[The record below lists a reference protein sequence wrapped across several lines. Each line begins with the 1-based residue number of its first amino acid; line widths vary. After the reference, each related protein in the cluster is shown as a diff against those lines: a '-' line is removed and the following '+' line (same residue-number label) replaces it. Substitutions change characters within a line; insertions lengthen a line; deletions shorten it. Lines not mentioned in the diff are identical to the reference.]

1 MASLL
6 NGKQSSDT
14 TLVYIVNALNG
25 EIKQVN
31 TLATQAGQAAMEN
44 MDAIDGVRL
53 IAIQTG
59 QEFAAYQ
66 QTMSWQNVSQY
77 VESQI
82 ADLYTQDGDLIAKG
96 VPVMQAISALSQNA
110 NQIQLSFEQS
120 LASYAQQLGEVR
132 SDVNTVSTYITADI
146 SGLWIQSSNSP
157 AKILLANDGM
167 KLYVNNTVVAQW
179 EAGGQVGTSMLS
191 IDNGGAM
198 SLGDN
203 FRVAVRSAGNVSIVY
218 TGA

>member
-82 ADLYTQDGDLIAKG
+82 ADLYTPDGDLIAKG

-120 LASYAQQLGEVR
+120 PWLRALQHGRISARDRG
-132 SDVNTVSTYITADI
+132 AD
-146 SGLWIQSSNSP
+146 G
-157 AKILLANDGM
+157 
-167 KLYVNNTVVAQW
+167 
-179 EAGGQVGTSMLS
+179 
-191 IDNGGAM
+191 
-198 SLGDN
+198 
-203 FRVAVRSAGNVSIVY
+203 R
-218 TGA
+218 